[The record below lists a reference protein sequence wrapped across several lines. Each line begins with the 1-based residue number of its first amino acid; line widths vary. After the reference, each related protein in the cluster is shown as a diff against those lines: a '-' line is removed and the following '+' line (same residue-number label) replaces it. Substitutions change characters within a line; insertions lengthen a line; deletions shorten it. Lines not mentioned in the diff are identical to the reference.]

1 VKIPRP
7 IKLLLIGAGSLLLI
21 VGVVAVA
28 GYLSAPYFYL
38 TRSIFWG
45 ESDYKDHKK
54 FPAREVHNAA
64 PVSRFDELPADNPY
78 ASQIEAIARTIATAA
93 SKITLKR
100 AGRLRFSWSTTRS

>member
-45 ESDYKDHKK
+45 VRQQR
-54 FPAREVHNAA
+54 P
-64 PVSRFDELPADNPY
+64 
-78 ASQIEAIARTIATAA
+78 
-93 SKITLKR
+93 
-100 AGRLRFSWSTTRS
+100 